1 MKVDKSTI
9 IRTAIAVVLT
19 CIVVTMVFFATK
31 GVPIWGAP
39 RAEDVQSVTVKMEDD
54 GVYAEFTDLEKI
66 KLAVNLINTL
76 NYQPFTPPSETTG
89 PDVTITY
96 TLKDGRELTA
106 AANWITGWWN
116 GKPHALKRPDVF
128 VNLAKGVFY
137 VDY

>member
-9 IRTAIAVVLT
+9 IRTAIGVVLT
-19 CIVVTMVFFATK
+19 CIVVTVMFFATK

-54 GVYAEFTDLEKI
+54 GVYAEFTDPEKI

-116 GKPHALKRPDVF
+116 GEPHALKQPDVF
-128 VNLAKGVFY
+128 VNLAKGIFY

>member
-1 MKVDKSTI
+1 MKVNKGTVV
-9 IRTAIAVVLT
+9 RTAIGVVLT
-19 CIVVTMVFFATK
+19 CIVVTVLFIAK
-31 GVPIWGAP
+31 NGVPIWGAP
-39 RAEDVQSVTVKMEDD
+39 RPENVQSVTVKMEDD
-54 GVYAEFTDLEKI
+54 GVYAEFTDSEKI

-76 NYQPFTPPSETTG
+76 NYQPFTPPSEKTG

-106 AANWITGWWN
+106 SANWITGWWN
-116 GKPHALKRPDVF
+116 GEPHALKQPDVF